1 MKRIWQILNI
11 LSVAFALF
19 MNYIVGAQIID
30 VPAINEVS
38 DTYATLL
45 TPATYAFS
53 IWSLI
58 YFLLI
63 VLAVYQAWD
72 FFKPDR
78 KNSLPMKLGPSFI
91 LANIGN
97 ALWTY
102 VFVSGL
108 IGLSVIILLGM
119 VAALFLSLKRLD
131 IATHDAPIKT
141 ILFVWWP
148 LMFYAGWILVASI
161 VNVASWLASIGIQIG
176 PFAALAVLAVLCSLL
191 LVLLYTRN
199 LRELVVAS
207 TWGLI
212 AIGVHLLQSDESV
225 VAVTSA
231 FTVSSILL
239 TATAVHGYMNR
250 HKNVLRYVKE
260 LA

>member
-30 VPAINEVS
+30 VPAITEVS
-38 DTYATLL
+38 DAYATLL

-119 VAALFLSLKRLD
+119 VAALFLSLKRFD
-131 IATHDAPIKT
+131 IATYDAPIKT
-141 ILFVWWP
+141 IIFVWWP
-148 LMFYAGWILVASI
+148 LMFYTGWVLVASI
-161 VNVASWLASIGIQIG
+161 VNIASWLASIGITLG
-176 PFAALAVLAVLCSLL
+176 PFNVLTILILLCNLL

-199 LRELVVAS
+199 LRELVLAS
-207 TWGLI
+207 TWGI
-212 AIGVHLLQSDESV
+212 VAVGVHLLQSGESL
-225 VAVTSA
+225 VATTAA
-231 FTVSSILL
+231 FTVSLL
-239 TATAVHGYMNR
+239 LLAATAMHGYANR
-250 HKNVLRYVKE
+250 HRNILKYRI
-260 LA
+260 